1 MLLGLRVLRLSPI
14 WETAVPL
21 VLAPRTEA
29 LRVCRERGWEEL
41 PAVQALR
48 AFDWGYRSVFSQLRF
63 FLASSRLARLDL
75 RELQDHEVRDLVR
88 GCIRNGDVLVLRQ
101 GPSQVSVPDRTLEL
115 RRLVAQIER
124 QTRGKLPYRGRQY
137 KLVSGDDLS
146 TTPERD
152 SYEVVSQG
160 EARRILEGL
169 AQEAGAPASLLTKAK
184 EKISRDWRP
193 PFSEPDGLVLLR
205 KIPVQAAATKD
216 DGPAITPSQMKALLD
231 AEKSV
236 TFFARFVDEFGK
248 GLSGFA
254 GQLAHGS
261 DPDRDMS
268 FTGDGFAT
276 VALKG
281 EKQAWLAL
289 PDDATKHLIDALKDR
304 WQEIRGEVDEAWKTK
319 EKSLTEV
326 LFRKGTL
333 PELQLEAEKKHTFML
348 RPPVALAH
356 MHGMYFDTNKCFLL
370 PSAVAS
376 LKRLPEIYELHP
388 DSDLLIVGHTDTAG
402 SDAYNLELS
411 ADRADAM
418 RAYLRN
424 DADAWLAWYE
434 SSVREGKRW
443 GEHEDSLMIDSLVP
457 DDEFGGGNHIAA
469 YQTWHNDETDDAR
482 QPGHERNRPDGWEAP
497 KVDGIMGP
505 KTRRQLVLDYM
516 NLDGTTLPDDVRVV
530 TYGCGEQFPLV
541 SEDGD
546 VDASPADGE
555 DVAFA
560 RRIEIFFFAKP
571 FGILP
576 RVPGV
581 GDGESPGKATQAPS
595 NDDRY
600 PEWRLRAARRY
611 AIDAPTEG
619 FRLRL
624 CDLDLVPYAE
634 RPFSFCLDGYPE
646 IRGTTDKQGFAI
658 LDTPPAGAQGTIEV
672 WPDDAEP
679 DDKVR
684 WDLNIAAIISPAT
697 PRGASTRLFN
707 LDFFS
712 HDPTD
717 EMTDDLREAVCYFQG
732 DCDGLGV
739 TGELDEPTCERLVAM
754 HDCEDDAAVGDSAD
768 TDDTAGVASSG
779 TEGAS
784 T

>member
-1 MLLGLRVLRLSPI
+1 MLPGFRALRLSPV
-14 WETAVPL
+14 WETVAPL
-21 VLAPRTEA
+21 VLAPRGEA
-29 LRVCRERGWEEL
+29 LQMCRERGWEEL

-63 FLASSRLARLDL
+63 FLASSRLARLDM
-75 RELQDHEVRDLVR
+75 RELQDHEVREFVR

-101 GPSQVSVPDRTLEL
+101 GRSQASTPNETLEL

-137 KLVSGDDLS
+137 KLVPGDDLP
-146 TTPERD
+146 TIPGRD
-152 SYEVVSQG
+152 SYEVVSQTD
-160 EARRILEGL
+160 ARRVLEGL
-169 AQEAGAPASLLTKAK
+169 AHEAGAPVELLAKAE
-184 EKISRDWRP
+184 EKISKDWRP
-193 PFSEPDGLVLLR
+193 PISQPDGLALLR
-205 KIPVQAAATKD
+205 RLPVQSAATKD
-216 DGPAITPSQMKALLD
+216 DGPAITPSQMRALLD
-231 AEKSV
+231 AEKPV

-248 GLSGFA
+248 GLSGFTA
-254 GQLAHGS
+254 QLAHGS

-281 EKQAWLAL
+281 ERQARLTL
-289 PDDATKHLIDALKDR
+289 PDDATEDLIDALKER
-304 WQEIRGEVDEAWKTK
+304 WQEIRGEVDEAWKAK

-333 PELQLEAEKKHTFML
+333 PRLQLEAEKKHTFML

-356 MHGMYFDTNKCFLL
+356 MHGTYCDTNKCFLL

-388 DSDLLIVGHTDTAG
+388 DSELLIVGHTDTAG

-443 GEHEDSLMIDSLVP
+443 GDHEDSLMIDSLVP

-469 YQTWHNDETDDAR
+469 YQTWHNGDTDDPR
-482 QPGHERNRPDGWEAP
+482 QPGQERKRPDAWEAL

-505 KTRRQLVLDYM
+505 NTRRQLVLDYM
-516 NLDGTTLPDDVRVV
+516 SLDGTSLPDDVRVV

-546 VDASPADGE
+546 VDACPADGQ
-555 DVAFA
+555 DIAFD
-560 RRIEIFFFAKP
+560 RRVEVFFFAKP

-576 RVPGV
+576 RVYGV
-581 GDGESPGKATQAPS
+581 GDGESPDEAVQAPP
-595 NDDRY
+595 DDDHY
-600 PEWRLRAARRY
+600 PEWRLRATHRY
-611 AIDAPTEG
+611 AIDAAIEG

-624 CDLDLVPYAE
+624 CDLNLVPYAE

-646 IRGTTDKQGFAI
+646 IRGTTDKEGFAI
-658 LDTPPAGAQGTIEV
+658 VDTPPAGAQGTIEV

-679 DDKVR
+679 DDKIR
-684 WDLNIAAIISPAT
+684 WDISIAAIISPAT

-707 LDFFS
+707 LDFFAD
-712 HDPTD
+712 DPTN
-717 EMTDDLREAVCYFQG
+717 EMTDELREAVRYFQG
-732 DCDGLGV
+732 DCDGLEV
-739 TGELDEPTCERLVAM
+739 TGELDKPTCERLVAM
-754 HDCEDDAAVGDSAD
+754 HDCEGGEDGGDDADSV
-768 TDDTAGVASSG
+768 DDASPG